1 MNLNNPISSIL
12 VSILLVVIVLLVLGG
27 ITAWVYS
34 ALRKTPKKKA
44 PANDRR
50 DLVELFRL
58 HRDRNSKAMVIE
70 AGGKYF
76 KSRSELSVN
85 QVDQL
90 SVLLGELLA
99 WLGKPELTQRSAQ
112 AQQVKTPQQAQ
123 ENGSMP
129 VQISEVENKERSIL
143 LDPVGTLLSAV
154 AADVPKTATQ
164 PLSIAAQ
171 IDEILQSR
179 LKESGLGDRPIRLL
193 EQPETGVSVLVGT
206 EQYSS
211 IDEIPDEQVQALIR
225 QSVSEWEKQANG

>member
-1 MNLNNPISSIL
+1 
-12 VSILLVVIVLLVLGG
+12 
-27 ITAWVYS
+27 
-34 ALRKTPKKKA
+34 
-44 PANDRR
+44 
-50 DLVELFRL
+50 
-58 HRDRNSKAMVIE
+58 
-70 AGGKYF
+70 
-76 KSRSELSVN
+76 
-85 QVDQL
+85 
-90 SVLLGELLA
+90 
-99 WLGKPELTQRSAQ
+99 
-112 AQQVKTPQQAQ
+112 
-123 ENGSMP
+123 
-129 VQISEVENKERSIL
+129 
-143 LDPVGTLLSAV
+143 LSAV